1 MVAVT
6 DRDITAV
13 VAIDVTGAL
22 IAFDEGAEALLGHRA
37 SDVIGQPMAETVIP
51 EPLRQAH
58 HDGMARFLRTREPF
72 LIGRTVEISALHAD
86 GSVFPVELTLR
97 IASESPLTIEGTL
110 RRAG

>member
-1 MVAVT
+1 MEDT
-6 DRDITAV
+6 EITAT
-13 VAIDVTGAL
+13 VAIDVAGAL
-22 IAFDEGAEALLGHRA
+22 VTFDDGAEALLGHRRA
-37 SDVIGQPMAETVIP
+37 DVLGRPMAELIIP

-97 IASESPLTIEGTL
+97 IACESPLEIEGTL
-110 RRAG
+110 RRTG

>member
-1 MVAVT
+1 MTEQAT
-6 DRDITAV
+6 SAT
-13 VAIDVTGAL
+13 VAIDVAGVL

-37 SDVIGQPMAETVIP
+37 SDVVGQPMAELIIP

-72 LIGRTVEISALHAD
+72 LIGRTVEISAMHAD

-97 IASESPLTIEGTL
+97 IASEPPLTIEGTL
-110 RRAG
+110 RRTA

>member
-1 MVAVT
+1 MTGEA
-6 DRDITAV
+6 ITAT
-13 VAIDVTGAL
+13 VAIDVAGLL
-22 IAFDEGAEALLGHRA
+22 IGFDDGAEALLGHRA
-37 SDVIGQPMAETVIP
+37 SDVMGQPMAELIIP

-86 GSVFPVELTLR
+86 GSVFPVELALR

-110 RRAG
+110 RRVG